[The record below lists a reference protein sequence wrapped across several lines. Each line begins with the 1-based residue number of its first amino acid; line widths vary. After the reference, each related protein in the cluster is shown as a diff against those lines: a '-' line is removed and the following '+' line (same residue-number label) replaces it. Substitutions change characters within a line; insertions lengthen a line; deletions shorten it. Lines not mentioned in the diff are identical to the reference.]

1 VSEQPPRLAE
11 WLLHRTL
18 PQGVRGDTIRGDLL
32 EEFRVR
38 SLRGRSSARNPC
50 HQAPSPTWWY
60 WRHAISISLRYGLS
74 RRRDPRE
81 EKPSMI
87 LESLWADLKYAA
99 RSFAKTPS
107 FTAAVVATLALGIGA
122 STAIFS
128 MVNGILLRPLPLRE
142 PHRLVYINE
151 LSPTGNRMSV
161 SWPSYLD
168 WTTRMQSVSAMA
180 NSREEALTLTGIERA
195 QRVRVRRATAGF
207 LAVIG
212 ARPALGSAFSTGADR
227 PNAPGEVLISDAF
240 WRAQLASNP
249 AIIGRTIILDSVV
262 YTVVGVLAP
271 DFQYIRPY
279 DAIVSMGPVSGTQ
292 QLLERGNHSGFNVV
306 ARLKSGMDVATVDG
320 EIKTIAASL
329 EREYPKTNA
338 GVTAY
343 AEPLTDR
350 IVADIR
356 LTLLALLGAVGFLLL
371 IACVNVANLLIA
383 RGAARQHELAV
394 RAALGGGRTRLTAQL
409 LVESTLVSGIGG
421 ILGVGLGFVLLRGLI
436 AVAPEGV
443 PRLESVGLD
452 GAALTFAMAAS
463 AVCGIVFGLFPAF
476 QASGVEG
483 QQALVR
489 TRSVGASARSHRLR
503 RVLMVVETALA
514 IVLLTGAGLTMR
526 TLQEITRLDSGFQT
540 DHLLTLRVMLAGE
553 QWTEARR
560 RNFFGDL
567 TARIRAVPG
576 VTKAALTYSL
586 PIDGSQWNSV
596 FVAADKPVAVRA
608 ETPSAAFSPVGAGY
622 FETLGMRVIRGRVFD
637 DRDGESAPQVVVVN
651 ETLAR
656 RIWPGEDPVGK
667 QLKQGWSD
675 STTPWREV
683 VGVVG
688 DVKFEGLTADTPMQV
703 YVPMMQNPV
712 RQVAAIVRTATPPE
726 VIAPALRDVVGALD
740 KDLPVYLV
748 RTMDQLLDTSIAR
761 QRMSMLVFGVFAGV
775 ALVLASIGL
784 YGVVAHGVTERTH
797 EIGVR
802 MALGAERHHVVTLV
816 VRQGLSMAILGT
828 FVGIV
833 AALTLSRLIESLL
846 FHVTP
851 TDPTTFGAVIGT
863 LLGVA
868 ALACYVPAWRATRV
882 DPTQALRAE

>member
-1 VSEQPPRLAE
+1 VNVQPPRLAR
-11 WLLHRTL
+11 WLLDRAL
-18 PQGVRGDTIRGDLL
+18 PQGVRGDTIRGDML
-32 EEFRVR
+32 EEFR
-38 SLRGRSSARNPC
+38 GRRSARNSC
-50 HQAPSPTWWY
+50 HRAPSPAFWY
-60 WRHAISISLRYGLS
+60 WRHAIPISLRYGLS
-74 RRRDPRE
+74 RWRDPRE

-87 LESLWADLKYAA
+87 VESLWADLKYAA

-107 FTAAVVATLALGIGA
+107 FTLAVVATLALGIGA

-128 MVNGILLRPLPLRE
+128 MVNGILLQPLPLRE

-168 WTTRMQSVSAMA
+168 WTTRMRSVSAMA
-180 NSREEALTLTGIERA
+180 NSREEALTLTGVERA
-195 QRVRVRRATAGF
+195 QRIRTRRATAGF
-207 LAVIG
+207 LSVVG
-212 ARPALGSAFSTGADR
+212 ARPALGNDFSSSADR

-240 WRAQLASNP
+240 WRVQLAANP
-249 AIIGRTIILDSVV
+249 GIIGRTIILDGVV
-262 YTVVGVLAP
+262 YTMVGVLAQ
-271 DFQYIRPY
+271 DFQYIRSY
-279 DAIVSMGPVSGTQ
+279 DAIVSMGPISGTQ
-292 QLLERGNHSGFNVV
+292 QLLERGNHTGFNVV
-306 ARLKSGMDVATVDG
+306 ARLKPGSDVATVDR

-329 EREYPKTNA
+329 EREYPKSNA

-350 IVADIR
+350 VVADIR

-394 RAALGGGRTRLTAQL
+394 RAALGGGRARLTAQL
-409 LVESTLVSGIGG
+409 LVESTLISGIGG
-421 ILGVGLGFVLLRGLI
+421 ILGVGLAVVLLRGLI
-436 AVAPEGV
+436 SVAPEGL
-443 PRLESVGLD
+443 PRLESVSLD
-452 GAALTFAMAAS
+452 GAALGFAMAAS

-514 IVLLTGAGLTMR
+514 ILLLIGAGLTMR
-526 TLQEITRLDSGFQT
+526 TLQEISRLDSGFRT
-540 DHLLTLRVMLAGE
+540 DHLLTMRVMLAGE

-560 RNFFGDL
+560 RNFFDDL
-567 TARIRAVPG
+567 TTRIRAVPG

-586 PIDGSQWNSV
+586 PIDGSNWNSV
-596 FVAADKPVAVRA
+596 FVAADKPVTVRA

-622 FETLGMRVIRGRVFD
+622 FDTLGMRVVRGRVFD
-637 DRDGESAPQVVVVN
+637 ERDGDGAPMAVVVN

-675 STTPWREV
+675 SKTPWRQV

-688 DVKFEGLTADTPMQV
+688 DVKFEGLTADTPMQI

-712 RQVAAIVRTATPPE
+712 RMIAAMVRTATPPE
-726 VIAPALRDVVGALD
+726 VITPALKDVVGGLD
-740 KDLPVYLV
+740 KDLPVYAV
-748 RTMDQLLDTSIAR
+748 RTMDTLVDTSIAR

-775 ALVLASIGL
+775 ALMLASIGL

-802 MALGAERHHVVTLV
+802 MALGAERRHVLALV
-816 VRQGLSMAILGT
+816 VRQGLSMAIVGT
-828 FVGIV
+828 FVGIA
-833 AALTLSRLIESLL
+833 AALALSRLIESLL
-846 FHVTP
+846 FHVKP
-851 TDPTTFGAVIGT
+851 TDPMTFGAVIGT